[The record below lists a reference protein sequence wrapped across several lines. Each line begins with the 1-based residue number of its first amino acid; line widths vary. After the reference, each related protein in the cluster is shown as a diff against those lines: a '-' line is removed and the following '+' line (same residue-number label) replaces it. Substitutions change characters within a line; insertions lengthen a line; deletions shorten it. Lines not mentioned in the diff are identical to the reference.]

1 MAGPAAAALAEADGL
16 DLPAASTKPTGA
28 GWRTGGRVTAGSPPL
43 PAAGSSRERTGW
55 SRGRWR
61 CRGDRAG
68 PGGGGRASC
77 EEPKSGRTCSVPEA
91 TERPVDRPSQESEKP
106 PDTKPAESFHE
117 KKGAAKRQWPS
128 SEVEEEFFHRLMK
141 YPAVF
146 LLLEKPDVNS
156 EKKKF
161 AVPQI
166 VVTTASK
173 ETLIS
178 YGSAGMEEQRTIRES
193 AEPGPFYRHRS
204 PSTADAY
211 NSQAKE

>member
-1 MAGPAAAALAEADGL
+1 MAGPAAAALAETDGL
-16 DLPAASTKPTGA
+16 DLPAASTEPTSS

-68 PGGGGRASC
+68 QGGGGRASC
-77 EEPKSGRTCSVPEA
+77 EEPKSARPCSVPEA
-91 TERPVDRPSQESEKP
+91 TERPLDRPTQESEKP

-128 SEVEEEFFHRLMK
+128 SEVEE
-141 YPAVF
+141 
-146 LLLEKPDVNS
+146 KPDVNS

-161 AVPQI
+161 AIPQI

-178 YGSAGMEEQRTIRES
+178 YDSTGMEEQRTIRES